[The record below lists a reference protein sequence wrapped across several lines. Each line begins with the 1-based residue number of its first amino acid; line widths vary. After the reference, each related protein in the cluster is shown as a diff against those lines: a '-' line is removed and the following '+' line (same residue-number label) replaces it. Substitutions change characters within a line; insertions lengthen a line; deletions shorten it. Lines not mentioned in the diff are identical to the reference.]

1 MIACEVVAKL
11 GDSIIEIAHVAA
23 GDLYSSPLV
32 PFPLVVGEPTEIV
45 VHRPVGVAAWNRGL
59 PIAATK
65 LRLADDDV
73 VVLSLAPVTLYV
85 LPIRERAAPVP
96 RQRVERRPFVYG
108 AAVLVLHLLVW
119 GLAEAN
125 HAPPIEKLPAPPPT
139 HRVRV
144 AHVEEERPP
153 PLPPAATTV
162 SEPAER
168 SLAVGHGKRKR
179 ATSPRSGREAT
190 RATSGEAA
198 TLGAFGD
205 VSMLIPR
212 VDVVALANEATV
224 YDAQAAGDAGWGGS
238 RRHFD
243 PLRNCASNCG
253 TIATGPYATL
263 SFQNRPRPVPQITVA
278 SDNGTAKAATL
289 AAHGSLVACYL
300 DRALDG
306 ATGTVTV
313 ELEAG
318 ADGVY
323 GRLYN
328 HGLDTVAPC
337 VGAVIDALH
346 LTGPAR
352 STASITIA
360 FTL

>member
-11 GDSIIEIAHVAA
+11 GDSIIEIARVAA
-23 GDLYSSPLV
+23 GDAYSSPLI
-32 PFPLVVGEPTEIV
+32 PFPLVVSDATGIV
-45 VHRPVGVAAWNRGL
+45 VHRPVGVAAWNCGL

-65 LRLADDDV
+65 LHLVDDDA
-73 VVLSLAPVTLYV
+73 VVLSLGRVTLYV
-85 LPIRERAAPVP
+85 LPIREGAAPVP

-108 AAVLVLHLLVW
+108 TAVLALHLLVW

-125 HAPPIEKLPAPPPT
+125 HAPPVEKIPAPLPT

-153 PLPPAATTV
+153 PPAATTL
-162 SEPAER
+162 SEPVER
-168 SLAVGHGKRKR
+168 TLAAGHGKKKKR
-179 ATSPRSGREAT
+179 ATNPRSGREAP

-205 VSMLIPR
+205 VSMLIPS
-212 VDVVALANEATV
+212 VDVDALANEATV
-224 YDAQAAGDAGWGGS
+224 DDAQAAEDAGWGGS
-238 RRHFD
+238 RRRFD
-243 PLRNCASNCG
+243 PLRGCTSNCG
-253 TIATGPYATL
+253 TIAAGPYATL

-289 AAHGSLVACYL
+289 AAHSSLVACYL